1 MTLDLDSHLSSIFSD
16 AIKTKISLHT
26 GLNTAYKIE
35 LENKKVFFVKFQNN
49 ANDFLI
55 KEAKELQTL
64 AKFIHCPQVIH
75 SDKHCL
81 VLEYLSP
88 ETSPLSQS
96 ELAKQLAKLHQQK
109 SQYFGFSFDNKLG
122 TSFQANA
129 FNEKITHW
137 KDFFWDYR
145 LFPQIKMAKNNGY
158 LNQDIHKKLLSLQK
172 KLETL
177 LPQKVTPVLLHG
189 DLWSGNFLTSK
200 GKFFFIDPAC
210 YYGHNEI
217 ELALGFMFGGF
228 QQDFYT
234 TYFQYHPQEE
244 GFNERKY
251 LYQLYHYL
259 NHLNIFGGSYL
270 SSIKEILAIL

>member
-1 MTLDLDSHLSSIFSD
+1 MAVDLDSHLISVFSA
-16 AIKTKISLHT
+16 AIKKKISLHT
-26 GLNTAYKIE
+26 GLNAAYKIE
-35 LENKKVFFVKFQNN
+35 LENKEVFFVKFQNN
-49 ANDFLI
+49 ANDFLK
-55 KEAKELQTL
+55 KEARELQTL
-64 AKFIHCPQVIH
+64 AKFVCCPKVIH
-75 SDKHCL
+75 NDKHCL
-81 VLEYLSP
+81 VLEYLPP
-88 ETSPLSQS
+88 EREPLSGS

-109 SQYFGFSFDNKLG
+109 NQYFGFAFDNKLG

-129 FNEKITHW
+129 PNKKITDW
-137 KDFFWDYR
+137 RDFYWHYR
-145 LFPQIKMAKNNGY
+145 LLPQIKTAKNSGY
-158 LNQDIHKKLLSLQK
+158 LNQDLYKKLLAIQK
-172 KLETL
+172 KLEIL

-210 YYGHNEI
+210 YYGHNEM

-244 GFNERKY
+244 GFSERKY

-259 NHLNIFGGSYL
+259 NHLNIFGVSYL
-270 SSIKEILAIL
+270 PNIKKILAIL